1 MERAE
6 VPGMIRE
13 QRLSRWIE
21 EYSDSILHTCF
32 LYLSDQGQA
41 EDATQDIRDENSMD
55 DDREESGVLTLTL
68 SPVYSGEERIL
79 CSTQPVSLES
89 VGAQIDLIRLIV
101 LPAEIQYQISYSIT
115 DPQKYHSVM
124 DDESHSITKSLS
136 FRFVELNAGGTV
148 SRYLKEGI
156 SDPVGCIGDHVIIGY
171 LGVSELY
178 DEYTLAVYEN
188 PLGNPLEFVTVKVQ
202 YENNLTWTP
211 EERVWQQGSDR
222 TKPHNEADDTLVNP
236 TSDDLPEVEAVAIAK
251 EAVLR
256 VLPMLVLNT
265 EGGSFSFRYSR
276 KVLIL
281 M

>member
-41 EDATQDIRDENSMD
+41 EDATQD
-55 DDREESGVLTLTL
+55 
-68 SPVYSGEERIL
+68 
-79 CSTQPVSLES
+79 
-89 VGAQIDLIRLIV
+89 
-101 LPAEIQYQISYSIT
+101 
-115 DPQKYHSVM
+115 
-124 DDESHSITKSLS
+124 
-136 FRFVELNAGGTV
+136 
-148 SRYLKEGI
+148 
-156 SDPVGCIGDHVIIGY
+156 IGDHVIIGY

-222 TKPHNEADDTLVNP
+222 TKPHNEADDTLVNWKRIP
-236 TSDDLPEVEAVAIAK
+236 KSV
-251 EAVLR
+251 
-256 VLPMLVLNT
+256 
-265 EGGSFSFRYSR
+265 
-276 KVLIL
+276 
-281 M
+281 